1 MCVRLKQWPIDRL
14 RRRLLRQH
22 ERGDCQL
29 SVVSCQSTASS
40 RRPERSEGS
49 PCVAAEEILRCAQDD
64 GYSRQL
70 SRQPQSTDYGQLTTD
85 KKSLALVQTIAS
97 RQIIVAACEAAR
109 ARGVRPGITLAEA
122 RALCPGLAHDDSS
135 PDKDLKSLE
144 SLARWMARFSP
155 AVAVEPP
162 DALMLDVT
170 GSERLFRGMDRL
182 ARLASEA
189 LTRLNIGH
197 GIAIAPTPGAAW
209 ALASFGRG
217 GVFSPDQVPD
227 ALAPLPVEALRL
239 EAGLADAFRA
249 LGVETVGQLMRL
261 PRESL
266 PARFGLSVLT
276 RLDQALGRSPEP
288 LVPVVYSEPIVA
300 RFDFDG
306 VVIDSLETIWLVF
319 QRLLAEVLA
328 ELRRRGCGA
337 RKLFADYLLP
347 RAVPVRKTILLSR
360 PTCDASSLFNLLR
373 CATETVKQGD
383 GFAGL
388 RLSVP
393 VFERLTHEQLHLLDH
408 ESQAAENEMGHL
420 IERLRVR
427 LGHGA
432 VLFAKLVESHLPE
445 KAFRYAEAESVPR
458 KAVSNAPAGFLRFYP
473 VGSALRT
480 DSPGWEITVRNADPT
495 EANPPVGK
503 SLFPLPRY
511 SGGGLGRG
519 FAQTVPAEIT
529 PSPALPRST
538 GGGRIAPRSPT
549 IEVVSNSAA
558 SAPPRPRPLHLL
570 PTPVEVPCT
579 ALSGE
584 FEGVPVSFTYEA
596 DMFQVARAAGP
607 ERISGI
613 WWEGRHKTR
622 DYFDVED
629 TTGRRFWMFQVA
641 ETRKWYLHG
650 VFDG

>member
-1 MCVRLKQWPIDRL
+1 M
-14 RRRLLRQH
+14 
-22 ERGDCQL
+22 
-29 SVVSCQSTASS
+29 
-40 RRPERSEGS
+40 
-49 PCVAAEEILRCAQDD
+49 
-64 GYSRQL
+64 
-70 SRQPQSTDYGQLTTD
+70 
-85 KKSLALVQTIAS
+85 
-97 RQIIVAACEAAR
+97 
-109 ARGVRPGITLAEA
+109 RPGITLTEA
-122 RALCPGLAHDDSS
+122 RALCPGLAHDDYQ

-162 DALMLDVT
+162 DALMLNVT

-189 LTRLNIGH
+189 LTRLNLGH

-217 GVFSPDQVPD
+217 GVFSPEQIPD
-227 ALAPLPVEALRL
+227 VLAPLPVEALRL
-239 EAGLADAFRA
+239 ESGLADAFGA

-266 PARFGLSVLT
+266 PARFGASVLT

-288 LVPVVYSEPIVA
+288 LVPVGHSDPIVA
-300 RFDFDG
+300 GFDFDG
-306 VVIDSLETIWLVF
+306 MAVDSLETIWLVF

-337 RKLFADYLLP
+337 RKLLADYLLP
-347 RAVPVRKTILLSR
+347 RAAPVRKTILLSR

-393 VFERLTHEQLHLLDH
+393 LFERLTQEQLHLLDH
-408 ESQAAENEMGHL
+408 ETQAAENEMGHL

-427 LGHGA
+427 LGEGA
-432 VLFAKLVESHLPE
+432 VLFPKLVESHLPE
-445 KAFRYAEAESVPR
+445 KAFRYAEAEGESGESGVGRGLISSPGT
-458 KAVSNAPAGFLRFYP
+458 PAFGSEAQARRGEGKGGGFLCLAGSQEEV
-473 VGSALRT
+473 VGS
-480 DSPGWEITVRNADPT
+480 V
-495 EANPPVGK
+495 
-503 SLFPLPRY
+503 
-511 SGGGLGRG
+511 GGG
-519 FAQTVPAEIT
+519 
-529 PSPALPRST
+529 
-538 GGGRIAPRSPT
+538 
-549 IEVVSNSAA
+549 SAHNH
-558 SAPPRPRPLHLL
+558 SAPRPLHLL
-570 PTPVEVPCT
+570 PTPVEVLCT
-579 ALSGE
+579 ALPSGE
-584 FEGVPVSFTYEA
+584 FEGIPVSFTYGA
-596 DMFQVARAAGP
+596 TVFQVARAAGP

-613 WWEGRHKTR
+613 WWEGRRKTR

-629 TTGRRFWMFQVA
+629 TTGRRFWVFQVA

-650 VFDG
+650 MFDG

>member
-14 RRRLLRQH
+14 RRRLSPRRR
-22 ERGDCQL
+22 ESGDCQW
-29 SVVSCQSTASS
+29 S
-40 RRPERSEGS
+40 G
-49 PCVAAEEILRCAQDD
+49 
-64 GYSRQL
+64 
-70 SRQPQSTDYGQLTTD
+70 
-85 KKSLALVQTIAS
+85 KFLALVQTIAS
-97 RQIIVAACEAAR
+97 RQVVVAACEAAR

-122 RALCPGLAHDDSS
+122 RALCPALTHDDYR

-189 LTRLNIGH
+189 VARLNFAH

-217 GVFSPDQVPD
+217 GVFSPDQIPG

-239 EAGLADAFRA
+239 EAGLADAFGA
-249 LGVETVGQLMRL
+249 LGVETIGQLMRL

-288 LVPVVYSEPIVA
+288 LVAVRHSEPIVA

-347 RAVPVRKTILLSR
+347 RAAPVRKTILLSR
-360 PTCDASSLFNLLR
+360 PTCDAASLFNLLR

-388 RLSVP
+388 QLSVP
-393 VFERLTHEQLHLLDH
+393 VFERVTQEQLHLLDH
-408 ESQAAENEMGHL
+408 ETQAAENEMGHL

-427 LGHGA
+427 LGEGA

-445 KAFRYAEAESVPR
+445 KAFRYTEADEIPGSDSRAKMPRLIPSPGTAEEGKGGSPLYLPSRMKDSDHDHASACRPERSEAPAPSLGIFSAAGAPTGGFAAPSSVPPVR
-458 KAVSNAPAGFLRFYP
+458 APAALETFSR
-473 VGSALRT
+473 SLRT
-480 DSPGWEITVRNADPT
+480 DSLASGMTVRSADPT
-495 EANPPVGK
+495 ETGK

-511 SGGGLGRG
+511 SGGGG
-519 FAQTVPAEIT
+519 
-529 PSPALPRST
+529 
-538 GGGRIAPRSPT
+538 IA
-549 IEVVSNSAA
+549 
-558 SAPPRPRPLHLL
+558 PRPLHLL
-570 PTPVEVPCT
+570 PTPAEVLCT
-579 ALSGE
+579 AVPAGE

-596 DMFQVARAAGP
+596 AVFQVARAAGP
-607 ERISGI
+607 ERISGT

-629 TTGRRFWMFQVA
+629 TAGRRFWMFQVA

-650 VFDG
+650 MFD

>member
-1 MCVRLKQWPIDRL
+1 
-14 RRRLLRQH
+14 
-22 ERGDCQL
+22 
-29 SVVSCQSTASS
+29 VVA
-40 RRPERSEGS
+40 
-49 PCVAAEEILRCAQDD
+49 
-64 GYSRQL
+64 
-70 SRQPQSTDYGQLTTD
+70 
-85 KKSLALVQTIAS
+85 
-97 RQIIVAACEAAR
+97 AACEAAR

-122 RALCPGLAHDDSS
+122 RALCPGLAHGDYR

-170 GSERLFRGMDRL
+170 GSERLFHGMDRL

-189 LTRLNIGH
+189 VARLNFAH

-217 GVFSPDQVPD
+217 GVFSPEQVPD
-227 ALAPLPVEALRL
+227 ALAPLPVKALRL
-239 EAGLADAFRA
+239 EAGLADAFGA
-249 LGVETVGQLMRL
+249 LGVETIGQLMRL

-266 PARFGLSVLT
+266 PARFGMTVLT

-288 LVPVVYSEPIVA
+288 LAPVGHYEPIIV

-319 QRLLAEVLA
+319 QRLLAEVIV

-347 RAVPVRKTILLSR
+347 RAAPVRRTILLSR
-360 PTCDASSLFNLLR
+360 PTCNASSLFNLLR
-373 CATETVKQGD
+373 CATETVKEGD

-388 RLSVP
+388 CLSVP

-408 ESQAAENEMGHL
+408 ETQAAESEMGHL

-427 LGHGA
+427 LGEGA

-445 KAFRYAEAESVPR
+445 KAFCYAEAQEVPR
-458 KAVSNAPAGFLRFYP
+458 SDSRV
-473 VGSALRT
+473 RT
-480 DSPGWEITVRNADPT
+480 PFRVPSPGTPGSLHL
-495 EANPPVGK
+495 PPVGK
-503 SLFPLPRY
+503 SLFSLPRY

-519 FAQTVPAEIT
+519 FSQMIPAEIT
-529 PSPALPRST
+529 PSPALPRDT
-538 GGGRIAPRSPT
+538 GGGGMAPRPLT
-549 IEVVSNSAA
+549 IEATPNN
-558 SAPPRPRPLHLL
+558 PPPKPRPLHLL
-570 PTPVEVPCT
+570 PDPVEVLCT
-579 ALSGE
+579 ALSSGE

-596 DMFQVARAAGP
+596 VVFQVARAAGP
-607 ERISGI
+607 ERISGT
-613 WWEGRHKTR
+613 WWEGRHKNR

-629 TTGRRFWMFQVA
+629 VTGRRFWMFQVA